1 MASTYSPGEVV
12 PWHFAPGPIV
22 GSYFASL
29 TGTILCVELLHRKRL
44 GKSIASRIQ
53 LLLCALS
60 MGLIGIWCMH
70 FIGNRSIILGDGSAQ
85 LQLRYSSG
93 YTILSCVLPV
103 IGLTFAFY
111 IAELRIQ
118 NIILRRFLDVF
129 TGFLAG
135 TSIVGMHYCGNVGT
149 TNYTLHY
156 PTRFIAAAA
165 IIAIGD
171 CIIALMLFF
180 YFKER
185 WINVLWKR
193 LCIAGLLSVAVCG
206 MHYTAS
212 VGCTYRLTT
221 LSAGGASRNVPFIV
235 AGVLCSAAAI
245 VTIFILFYTNLRNK
259 NLADRAQ
266 QVNVACAYF
275 DETGNIMVS
284 NEGFLPSQKIAKRFN
299 LQTFDDD
306 FTTGHPVFHWIW
318 KASNDWSSVKDLIPR
333 MRSHLRRHGTLTR
346 TNTRPGTSSSTESS
360 RSYDE
365 DSLQDPTLLFREGFC
380 VATSD
385 LADRLTI
392 SIENIGT
399 LFDRIIGT
407 GVVAPTSA
415 AAKKMSQSD
424 AASISSYSTSH
435 LERGQLLF
443 FTRRLSNE
451 DVERFAAAGYR
462 FAPPNRV
469 EAMIARTMQL
479 PIASVAGH
487 IKSLHD
493 YATNATAATLLK
505 QGSYLTCFAAL
516 GRINR
521 HFDVLVANAR
531 RDQLPDMQ
539 LTPQHLNASQLQFLK
554 QYDGWSA
561 GRMVSDLKQKRAREQ
576 QIQSEERGFVLL
588 LINSLSSLSHQIS
601 EEWFIDLVFN
611 AKPIVA
617 SYNNGVSGANSAPVM
632 IFGLTKLL
640 DIHQGMVRQPDRLA
654 FVPLDFY
661 RVRTSF
667 YAGSSEVAKFR
678 STVHAE
684 FAPILNRTQKE
695 VELEKSTPHFN
706 VPPLAAK
713 RGFFGRKASMG
724 VKDDEES
731 LKEDSSSERGILA
744 VHADEVYSGIQT
756 VSKKQMWGGILA
768 TTDTVIV
775 ETTHK
780 SANDIEMKSMQP
792 KVTATAVLDKSD
804 NRTFADL
811 LYAQAKFRGVTKPGD
826 NRYMAN

>member
-1 MASTYSPGEVV
+1 
-12 PWHFAPGPIV
+12 
-22 GSYFASL
+22 
-29 TGTILCVELLHRKRL
+29 
-44 GKSIASRIQ
+44 
-53 LLLCALS
+53 
-60 MGLIGIWCMH
+60 MH
-70 FIGNRSIILGDGSAQ
+70 FIGNRSVVLGDGSAD

-111 IAELRIQ
+111 IAELRIT
-118 NIILRRFLDVF
+118 NTIVRRFLDVL

-135 TSIVGMHYCGNVGT
+135 ASIVGMHYCGNVGT
-149 TNYTLHY
+149 TNYTLSY
-156 PTRFIAAAA
+156 PTRFIVAAA

-193 LCIAGLLSVAVCG
+193 LCCAGLLSVAICG
-206 MHYTAS
+206 MHYTAT
-212 VGCTYRLTT
+212 VGCTYRLVS
-221 LSAGGASRNVPFIV
+221 LNSGGATRNVPFIV
-235 AGVLCSAAAI
+235 AGALCGASAV
-245 VTIFILFYTNLRNK
+245 VTIIILFYTNVRNK
-259 NLADRAQ
+259 TLADRAQ

-275 DETGNIMVS
+275 DESGNIMVS

-306 FTTGHPVFHWIW
+306 FTTGHPVFHWVW
-318 KASNDWSSVKDLIPR
+318 KAASDWGSVKELIPR
-333 MRSHLRRHGTLTR
+333 MKSHLRRHGTLSR
-346 TNTRPGTSSSTESS
+346 QITRPGTASSLESSTSF
-360 RSYDE
+360 DGDGLE
-365 DSLQDPTLLFREGFC
+365 DQTLLFREGFC

-392 SIENIGT
+392 PIDNIGT

-407 GVVAPTSA
+407 GVVAPSSA

-424 AASISSYSTSH
+424 AASISSYATTH

-487 IKSLHD
+487 IKSLRD

-516 GRINR
+516 GRVNR
-521 HFDVLVANAR
+521 HFDVLVSNAR

-539 LTPQHLNASQLQFLK
+539 LSPQHLNASQLQFLK

-576 QIQSEERGFVLL
+576 QIQAEERGFVLL

-601 EEWFIDLVFN
+601 EEWFIDLIFN

-617 SYNNGVSGANSAPVM
+617 SYNNGVSGGANTAPAM

-640 DIHQGMVRQPDRLA
+640 DIHQGMVRQPDRLT

-661 RVRTSF
+661 RVRTTFCS
-667 YAGSSEVAKFR
+667 GSSEVAKFR

-684 FAPILNRTQKE
+684 FAPILTRAQKE
-695 VELEKSTPHFN
+695 VDLEKASHHIT
-706 VPPLAAK
+706 VSPLAAK
-713 RGFFGRKASMG
+713 RTFFGRKASMG
-724 VKDDEES
+724 LKDDEES

-744 VHADEVYSGIQT
+744 VQADHMYTGVQT
-756 VSKKQMWGGILA
+756 VSNKQMWGGILA

-775 ETTHK
+775 ETTHHK
-780 SANDIEMKSMQP
+780 SSNDIEMKSMQP
-792 KVTATAVLDKSD
+792 KVTATAVLDRPD
-804 NRTFADL
+804 TRTFADL